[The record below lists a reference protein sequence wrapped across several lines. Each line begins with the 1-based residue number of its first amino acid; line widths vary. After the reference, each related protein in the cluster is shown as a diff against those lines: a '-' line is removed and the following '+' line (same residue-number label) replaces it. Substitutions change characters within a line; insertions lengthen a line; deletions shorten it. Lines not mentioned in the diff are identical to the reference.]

1 MSERVAFLGCG
12 SWGAALS
19 SILAEK
25 GIKTHFWHRDNQ
37 VIKKMEKSRK
47 HYLLPS
53 IEFPSSVEFFS
64 DLNNAIE
71 GVDSIVVAVPSQNVR
86 EVLLIAQKKL
96 AHQNV

>member
-1 MSERVAFLGCG
+1 MVDRVAFLGCG

-37 VIKKMEKSRK
+37 VIQKMRKSRK

-53 IEFPSSVEFFS
+53 IEFPNSVEFFS
-64 DLNNAIE
+64 
-71 GVDSIVVAVPSQNVR
+71 
-86 EVLLIAQKKL
+86 
-96 AHQNV
+96 